1 MNIGHDGL
9 TDAFNNLE
17 TFQTCPDAEP
27 SHYITSKYPAS
38 NISPTNAYSSDICED
53 TSSLNQTIYS
63 EQTQES
69 LLLQSHSPNTSFQI
83 LTDSLTS
90 NCRNSNTFQDR
101 LQSKRSA
108 ENSQTGEYDQ
118 SIISL
123 PGTPTHSTQDL
134 SNPRVSNLNSSTI
147 QDNSSRIQSLYT
159 IQSSESCLSLPGTT
173 KTPILLSDT
182 SSSSDAEPSN
192 PIPCTSDFDQS
203 TCEMQKQFD
212 NPLFPS
218 PNSTKSQT
226 DCCSMQLPNLS
237 NQSLCMGIVS
247 QTTHADNTSKSFLN
261 HCFIDSSLRPT
272 RTLLHGNN
280 KCKQLKMKPCHISL
294 EAKIHTNCTKIP
306 SKKRLISLIPKMFSF
321 RTRTRIFLLTSFQI
335 LYI

>member
-27 SHYITSKYPAS
+27 SHYITSKYPTS

-63 EQTQES
+63 ERTQES

-101 LQSKRSA
+101 LQSERSA
-108 ENSQTGEYDQ
+108 ENLQTGEYDQ

-123 PGTPTHSTQDL
+123 PGIPTHSTQDL
-134 SNPRVSNLNSSTI
+134 SNPRVSNLNSSTF

-159 IQSSESCLSLPGTT
+159 IQSNESFLSLPGTT
-173 KTPILLSDT
+173 KCPILFSDT
-182 SSSSDAEPSN
+182 SSGYDAESPN
-192 PIPCTSDFDQS
+192 PIACTSDFDQS

-212 NPLFPS
+212 IPLS
-218 PNSTKSQT
+218 P
-226 DCCSMQLPNLS
+226 
-237 NQSLCMGIVS
+237 
-247 QTTHADNTSKSFLN
+247 
-261 HCFIDSSLRPT
+261 R
-272 RTLLHGNN
+272 
-280 KCKQLKMKPCHISL
+280 
-294 EAKIHTNCTKIP
+294 
-306 SKKRLISLIPKMFSF
+306 
-321 RTRTRIFLLTSFQI
+321 QI
-335 LYI
+335 LRNH